1 MINPGLQGRAV
12 LVTGANNRLGIGTA
26 VARAFARL
34 GATLFL
40 HYHRTPLADDER
52 ADVYRTQQANTA
64 DALLADIAAMGGRAA
79 AFEADF
85 TDSAS
90 TTALFDAAER
100 FCGSIDVLVNNA
112 AAWSADTFVPAGGA
126 RRSPFLE
133 LWTDAAQPI
142 ASEPAQRLF
151 MANAIAPA
159 LLTAEFARRHVARSA
174 HWGRIVNISTAGS
187 ECFPSEASYGA
198 GKYALE
204 SYTRTAARELGQF
217 GITVNVLALGPV
229 QTGWITPELEQALLP
244 TLALGRIGTPD
255 DVADAVVFLAS
266 DQARWV
272 TGQKIFVDGGHRL
285 GN

>member
-12 LVTGANNRLGIGTA
+12 LVTGANNQFGIGA
-26 VARAFARL
+26 AAARAFARL

-40 HYHRTPLADDER
+40 QYHRTPLEAGEQ
-52 ADVYRTQQANTA
+52 ANVYRRQQTNTP
-64 DALLADIAAMGGRAA
+64 DALLADIAAIGGRAA

-85 TDSAS
+85 TDPAS
-90 TTALFDAAER
+90 VTALFDAAER
-100 FCGSIDVLVNNA
+100 FCGFIDVLINNA
-112 AAWSADTFVPAGGA
+112 AAWSADTFMPRAVTP
-126 RRSPFLE
+126 RNPVLE

-142 ASEPAQRLF
+142 ASEPARRLF
-151 MANAIAPA
+151 TANAIAPA
-159 LLTAEFARRHVARSA
+159 LLMTEFARRHVARGA

-229 QTGWITPELEQALLP
+229 QTGWITPELEQALVP
-244 TLALGRIGTPD
+244 TIALGRIGTPE
-255 DVADAVVFLAS
+255 DVADVVTFLAS
-266 DQARWV
+266 EQGRWV
-272 TGQKIFVDGGHRL
+272 TGQKIFVDGGHTT
-285 GN
+285 